1 MPGDA
6 GKISTA
12 ASPGG
17 EHSHEK
23 LNNCNNPKINT
34 PRVEAARIL
43 FFWRLLTFPIS
54 LSTVSAYMN
63 TLAAYAPGHIT
74 GIFFI
79 DDLDSDPLKR
89 GSLGAG
95 FSIDPGATTRIETAR
110 GALLEFYLNGRA
122 AELNVSST
130 VVSHF
135 IDSAPT
141 LPERNII
148 VSHKIDLPQG
158 SGFGTSGAG
167 ALSLALALNQWGGA
181 PFSNAE
187 AAQFAHRAEVECK
200 TGLGTVIGEFFGG
213 FEIRTKTGAPGYG
226 EISAIPYQDDLRA
239 VFAVRGP
246 YSTSKALASA
256 KIRDKVNLNGKA
268 ALDGLQLEP
277 SVQNFLRYS
286 RQFAEGTG
294 LFTPWVADILEVL
307 DAHRIIGSML
317 MFGEGVFT
325 LASAEKAAD
334 IEAELRSYC
343 ARKSGD
349 DAITP
354 VVFTAGINSSGGTL
368 L

>member
-1 MPGDA
+1 MD
-6 GKISTA
+6 
-12 ASPGG
+12 
-17 EHSHEK
+17 
-23 LNNCNNPKINT
+23 
-34 PRVEAARIL
+34 
-43 FFWRLLTFPIS
+43 
-54 LSTVSAYMN
+54 TV
-63 TLAAYAPGHIT
+63 AAYAPGHIT

-95 FSIDPGATTRIETAR
+95 FSIDPGATTRIETLRDGRSAPASR
-110 GALLEFYLNGRA
+110 TELPHFYLNGAA
-122 AELNVSST
+122 AELDVSST
-130 VVSHF
+130 VFSHF

-141 LPERNII
+141 LPERNLI

-181 PFSNAE
+181 PFSNTE
-187 AAQFAHRAEVECK
+187 AAQFAHRAEVECR

-226 EISAIPYQDDLRA
+226 EILHIPYQEDLRA

-256 KIRDKVNLNGKA
+256 EVRNKVNLNGKT
-268 ALDGLQLEP
+268 ALDGLQRDP

-325 LASAEKAAD
+325 LASADKAAE

-343 ARKSGD
+343 ARKAGED
-349 DAITP
+349 TTPP

>member
-1 MPGDA
+1 MDT
-6 GKISTA
+6 I
-12 ASPGG
+12 
-17 EHSHEK
+17 
-23 LNNCNNPKINT
+23 
-34 PRVEAARIL
+34 
-43 FFWRLLTFPIS
+43 
-54 LSTVSAYMN
+54 
-63 TLAAYAPGHIT
+63 AAYAPGHVT

-95 FSIDPGATTRIETAR
+95 FSIDPGATTRIEAPR
-110 GALLEFYLNGRA
+110 GGSADSSHSEYSKRGGFPQFYLNGAA
-122 AELNVSST
+122 AELDVSST
-130 VVSHF
+130 VCSHF

-167 ALSLALALNQWGGA
+167 ALSLALALNQWYGA

-187 AAQFAHRAEVECK
+187 AAQFAHRAEVECR
-200 TGLGTVIGEFFGG
+200 TGLGTVIGEYYGG

-226 EISAIPYQDDLRA
+226 EISHIPYQEDLRA

-246 YSTSKALASA
+246 SSTSKALASA
-256 KIRDKVNLNGKA
+256 EVRDKVNLNGKT
-268 ALDGLQLEP
+268 ALEGLQRDP

-294 LFTPWVADILEVL
+294 LITPWVADILEVL

-325 LASAEKAAD
+325 LASADKAAD
-334 IEAELRSYC
+334 IEAELHAYC
-343 ARKSGD
+343 ARKFGGD
-349 DAITP
+349 TVTP